1 MSWIESI
8 MYFAGFP
15 IDGSLDVLL
24 SRVQPTTRYFKAK
37 SDYVHEA
44 KSSYVILTPYDGRM
58 DEISAS
64 DILFPHRTGNLYK
77 IQHSVYWDE
86 EGEEVAERH
95 ISWIR
100 RLYSY
105 MAPFVSMFPRAAYIN
120 YRDLAIGMNNKKGYS
135 YMQAKVWVIKYFKN
149 NFDRLV
155 HVKTKKKNKASW
167 SALADNHEEFIQC
180 LSHSNQTSSNIYTP
194 NNSSFPSILQ
204 FSIQNLRFNTTE
216 TPKPL
221 VIVTPVSESEVQRV
235 ILCAKKTGMHVRVR
249 GAGHDYE
256 GLSYVSEV
264 PFVIVDL
271 INLRTINVDVND
283 KSAWVEAGSTIGELY
298 YRIAEKSKT
307 LGFPA
312 GVCPTVGVGG
322 HFSGGGYG
330 VMLRKYGLAADNI
343 VDARLIDAKGRI
355 LDRASMGED
364 LFWAIRG
371 GGGNSFGLVLAWK
384 IKLVDVPEIVTVFTL
399 DKTLEQNATK
409 LVHRWQY
416 VAPRFHEDLF
426 IRILVSRLN
435 SSNQGGNNQQ
445 TIVASFNSIFLGGI
459 DRLLPIMQENFPE
472 LGLRRED
479 CIEMSWIES
488 IMYFAGFPT
497 DGPLDVLLSRVQL
510 STRYFK
516 AKSDYV
522 YQPIPEGG
530 LEGIWRYFFEDE
542 AKSSQVILS
551 PYGGRMDEISAS
563 AIPFPHRAGNLY
575 KIQHLVYWDE
585 EGEEVA
591 ERHISWIRR
600 LYSYMAPFVSK
611 LPRAA
616 YINYRDLDIG
626 VNNIKGYTS
635 YVQAKVWG
643 IKYFKNNF
651 DRLVHVKTKVDP
663 SNFFRNE
670 QSIPSLTQWKNKG
683 E

>member
-1 MSWIESI
+1 MKI
-8 MYFAGFP
+8 
-15 IDGSLDVLL
+15 SLFSFLLLLLVL
-24 SRVQPTTRYFKAK
+24 
-37 SDYVHEA
+37 
-44 KSSYVILTPYDGRM
+44 SS
-58 DEISAS
+58 S
-64 DILFPHRTGNLYK
+64 
-77 IQHSVYWDE
+77 
-86 EGEEVAERH
+86 
-95 ISWIR
+95 
-100 RLYSY
+100 
-105 MAPFVSMFPRAAYIN
+105 
-120 YRDLAIGMNNKKGYS
+120 
-135 YMQAKVWVIKYFKN
+135 
-149 NFDRLV
+149 
-155 HVKTKKKNKASW
+155 SW
-167 SALADNHEEFIQC
+167 STLADNHEAFIQC
-180 LSHSNQTSSNIYTP
+180 LSQSNKTYYTP
-194 NNSSFPSILQ
+194 NNSSFSSILQ
-204 FSIQNLRFNTTE
+204 FSIQNLMFNTTE

-249 GAGHDYE
+249 SAGHDYE

-330 VMLRKYGLAADNI
+330 TMMRKYGLSADNI
-343 VDARLIDAKGRI
+343 VDARLVDANGRI
-355 LDRASMGED
+355 LDRVSMGED

-371 GGGNSFGLVLAWK
+371 GGGNTFGLVLSWK
-384 IKLVDVPEIVTVFTL
+384 IKLLDVPEKVTVFTL
-399 DKTLEQNATK
+399 DKTLEQNLTK
-409 LVHRWQY
+409 LIHKWQN

-426 IRILVSRLN
+426 IRIIIRRVD
-435 SSNQGGNNQQ
+435 SSDQGGNNKQ
-445 TIVASFNSIFLGGI
+445 TIVASFNSLFFGGI

-488 IMYFAGFPT
+488 IMYFAGFPIE
-497 DGPLDVLLSRVQL
+497 GSFDVLLSRVQPT
-510 STRYFK
+510 TRYFK

-530 LEGIWRYFFEDE
+530 LEGIWRFFFEDE
-542 AKSSQVILS
+542 AQSSYMILT
-551 PYGGRMDEISAS
+551 PYGGRMDEILPSD
-563 AIPFPHRAGNLY
+563 IPFPHRAGNLY
-575 KIQHLVYWDE
+575 KIQHLVYWDK

-600 LYSYMAPFVSK
+600 LYSYMAPFVSMF
-611 LPRAA
+611 PRAA
-616 YINYRDLDIG
+616 YVNYRDLDIG
-626 VNNIKGYTS
+626 MNNKKGYTS
-635 YVQAKVWG
+635 YMQAKVWG
-643 IKYFKNNF
+643 MKYFKNNF

-663 SNFFRNE
+663 SNFFWNE
-670 QSIPSLTQWKNKG
+670 QSIPSLTS
-683 E
+683 

>member
-1 MSWIESI
+1 M
-8 MYFAGFP
+8 
-15 IDGSLDVLL
+15 
-24 SRVQPTTRYFKAK
+24 
-37 SDYVHEA
+37 
-44 KSSYVILTPYDGRM
+44 
-58 DEISAS
+58 
-64 DILFPHRTGNLYK
+64 
-77 IQHSVYWDE
+77 
-86 EGEEVAERH
+86 H
-95 ISWIR
+95 I
-100 RLYSY
+100 
-105 MAPFVSMFPRAAYIN
+105 
-120 YRDLAIGMNNKKGYS
+120 
-135 YMQAKVWVIKYFKN
+135 
-149 NFDRLV
+149 
-155 HVKTKKKNKASW
+155 
-167 SALADNHEEFIQC
+167 
-180 LSHSNQTSSNIYTP
+180 
-194 NNSSFPSILQ
+194 
-204 FSIQNLRFNTTE
+204 
-216 TPKPL
+216 
-221 VIVTPVSESEVQRV
+221 
-235 ILCAKKTGMHVRVR
+235 RVR

-343 VDARLIDAKGRI
+343 VDARLIDANGRI

-371 GGGNSFGLVLAWK
+371 GGGNTFGLVLAWK

-409 LVHRWQY
+409 LVHKWQY

-435 SSNQGGNNQQ
+435 SSNQG
-445 TIVASFNSIFLGGI
+445 
-459 DRLLPIMQENFPE
+459 D
-472 LGLRRED
+472 
-479 CIEMSWIES
+479 
-488 IMYFAGFPT
+488 GFPT
-497 DGPLDVLLSRVQL
+497 DGPLDVLLSRVQF

-530 LEGIWRYFFEDE
+530 LEGIWRFFFEDE
-542 AKSSQVILS
+542 AQSSQVMILN

-670 QSIPSLTQWKNKG
+670 QSIPSLLSGRTKVINEVHHSIKNNMMHAII
-683 E
+683 

>member
-1 MSWIESI
+1 M
-8 MYFAGFP
+8 
-15 IDGSLDVLL
+15 
-24 SRVQPTTRYFKAK
+24 K
-37 SDYVHEA
+37 
-44 KSSYVILTPYDGRM
+44 
-58 DEISAS
+58 
-64 DILFPHRTGNLYK
+64 
-77 IQHSVYWDE
+77 
-86 EGEEVAERH
+86 
-95 ISWIR
+95 ISWFSC
-100 RLYSY
+100 L
-105 MAPFVSMFPRAAYIN
+105 
-120 YRDLAIGMNNKKGYS
+120 LLL
-135 YMQAKVWVIKYFKN
+135 
-149 NFDRLV
+149 LV
-155 HVKTKKKNKASW
+155 LSSSSW
-167 SALADNHEEFIQC
+167 STLADNHQEFIQC
-180 LSHSNQTSSNIYTP
+180 LSHSNQTYYTP
-194 NNSSFPSILQ
+194 NNSSFSSIIQ

-235 ILCAKKTGMHVRVR
+235 ILCAKKTAMHVRVR
-249 GAGHDYE
+249 SAGHDYE

-264 PFVIVDL
+264 SFVIVDL

-330 VMLRKYGLAADNI
+330 TMMRKYGLSADNI
-343 VDARLIDAKGRI
+343 VDARLVDATGRI

-371 GGGNSFGLVLAWK
+371 GGGNTFGLVLSWK
-384 IKLVDVPEIVTVFTL
+384 IKLLDVPEKVTVFTL
-399 DKTLEQNATK
+399 DKTLEQNLTK
-409 LVHRWQY
+409 LIHKWQN

-426 IRILVSRLN
+426 IRIIIRRVD
-435 SSNQGGNNQQ
+435 SSDQGGNNKQ
-445 TIVASFNSIFLGGI
+445 TIVASFNSLFFGGI

-530 LEGIWRYFFEDE
+530 LEGIWRFFFEDE
-542 AKSSQVILS
+542 AQSSYMILT
-551 PYGGRMDEISAS
+551 PYGGRMDEILPSD
-563 AIPFPHRAGNLY
+563 IPFPHRAGNLY

-600 LYSYMAPFVSK
+600 LYSYMAPFVSMF
-611 LPRAA
+611 PRAA
-616 YINYRDLDIG
+616 YVNYRDLDIG
-626 VNNIKGYTS
+626 MNNKKGYTS
-635 YVQAKVWG
+635 YMQAKVWG
-643 IKYFKNNF
+643 MKYFKNNF

-663 SNFFRNE
+663 SNFFWNE
-670 QSIPSLTQWKNKG
+670 QSIPSLTS
-683 E
+683 

>member
-1 MSWIESI
+1 MKISWFS
-8 MYFAGFP
+8 F
-15 IDGSLDVLL
+15 LLVLL
-24 SRVQPTTRYFKAK
+24 VVFSSTSWAASADT
-37 SDYVHEA
+37 HEQF
-44 KSSYVILTPYDGRM
+44 L
-58 DEISAS
+58 
-64 DILFPHRTGNLYK
+64 
-77 IQHSVYWDE
+77 
-86 EGEEVAERH
+86 
-95 ISWIR
+95 
-100 RLYSY
+100 
-105 MAPFVSMFPRAAYIN
+105 
-120 YRDLAIGMNNKKGYS
+120 
-135 YMQAKVWVIKYFKN
+135 
-149 NFDRLV
+149 
-155 HVKTKKKNKASW
+155 
-167 SALADNHEEFIQC
+167 QC
-180 LSHSNQTSSNIYTP
+180 LSRSNQTSIYTP
-194 NNSSFPSILQ
+194 NNSSYSSILQ
-204 FSIQNLRFNTTE
+204 FSIQNLRFNTTG

-235 ILCAKKTGMHVRVR
+235 ILCAKDTGMHVRVR
-249 GAGHDYE
+249 GGGHDYE

-264 PFVIVDL
+264 PFAIVDL
-271 INLRTINVDVND
+271 INLRTITVNAED

-298 YRIAEKSKT
+298 YKIAEKSKT

-343 VDARLIDAKGRI
+343 VDARLIDANGRI
-355 LDRASMGED
+355 LDRDSMGED

-384 IKLVDVPEIVTVFTL
+384 IKLVDVPEKVTVFTL

-409 LVHRWQY
+409 LVHKWQY
-416 VAPRFHEDLF
+416 VASRFHEDLF
-426 IRILVSRLN
+426 IRILISRVN
-435 SSNQGGNNQQ
+435 SSEGGNNKQ
-445 TIVASFNSIFLGGI
+445 TVVASFNSIFLGGV
-459 DRLLPIMQENFPE
+459 DRLLHIMQESFPE
-472 LGLRRED
+472 LGLKRED

-488 IMYFAGFPT
+488 ILYFAGFPR
-497 DGPLDVLLSRVQL
+497 GESLDVLRSRVQL

-522 YQPIPEGG
+522 QKPIPEGG
-530 LEGIWRYFFEDE
+530 FEGLWRLFFEDE
-542 AKSSQVILS
+542 AKGAQVILS
-551 PYGGRMDEISAS
+551 PYGGKMDEIAAS

-575 KIQHLVYWDE
+575 KIQHLAYWDE

-611 LPRAA
+611 FPRAA

-626 VNNIKGYTS
+626 VNNVKGYTS

-670 QSIPSLTQWKNKG
+670 QSIPSLTWKNKG

>member
-1 MSWIESI
+1 MRISCFS
-8 MYFAGFP
+8 Y
-15 IDGSLDVLL
+15 LLLLLVL
-24 SRVQPTTRYFKAK
+24 
-37 SDYVHEA
+37 
-44 KSSYVILTPYDGRM
+44 SS
-58 DEISAS
+58 S
-64 DILFPHRTGNLYK
+64 
-77 IQHSVYWDE
+77 
-86 EGEEVAERH
+86 
-95 ISWIR
+95 
-100 RLYSY
+100 
-105 MAPFVSMFPRAAYIN
+105 
-120 YRDLAIGMNNKKGYS
+120 
-135 YMQAKVWVIKYFKN
+135 
-149 NFDRLV
+149 
-155 HVKTKKKNKASW
+155 SW

-180 LSHSNQTSSNIYTP
+180 LSHM
-194 NNSSFPSILQ
+194 
-204 FSIQNLRFNTTE
+204 
-216 TPKPL
+216 
-221 VIVTPVSESEVQRV
+221 SESEVQLV
-235 ILCAKKTGMHVRVR
+235 ILCAKKTGMHIRVR
-249 GAGHDYE
+249 GAGHDY
-256 GLSYVSEV
+256 
-264 PFVIVDL
+264 
-271 INLRTINVDVND
+271 
-283 KSAWVEAGSTIGELY
+283 EAGSTIGELY

-312 GVCPTVGVGG
+312 G
-322 HFSGGGYG
+322 FGGGYG

-343 VDARLIDAKGRI
+343 VDARLIDANGRI

-416 VAPRFHEDLF
+416 VAPRFHKDLF

-435 SSNQGGNNQQ
+435 SSNQGDGNNQP
-445 TIVASFNSIFLGGI
+445 FNSIFLGGT

-488 IMYFAGFPT
+488 IMYFAGFPI

-530 LEGIWRYFFEDE
+530 LEGIWRFFFEDE
-542 AKSSQVILS
+542 AQSSQVILS
-551 PYGGRMDEISAS
+551 PY
-563 AIPFPHRAGNLY
+563 AGNLY

-616 YINYRDLDIG
+616 YVNYRDLDIG
-626 VNNIKGYTS
+626 MNNKKGHTS

-663 SNFFRNE
+663 SNFFWNE
-670 QSIPSLTQWKNKG
+670 QSIPSLTW
-683 E
+683 

>member
-1 MSWIESI
+1 MKI
-8 MYFAGFP
+8 
-15 IDGSLDVLL
+15 SLFSFLLLLLVL
-24 SRVQPTTRYFKAK
+24 
-37 SDYVHEA
+37 
-44 KSSYVILTPYDGRM
+44 SSSSL
-58 DEISAS
+58 
-64 DILFPHRTGNLYK
+64 
-77 IQHSVYWDE
+77 
-86 EGEEVAERH
+86 
-95 ISWIR
+95 
-100 RLYSY
+100 
-105 MAPFVSMFPRAAYIN
+105 
-120 YRDLAIGMNNKKGYS
+120 
-135 YMQAKVWVIKYFKN
+135 
-149 NFDRLV
+149 
-155 HVKTKKKNKASW
+155 
-167 SALADNHEEFIQC
+167 SALADNHEVFIQC
-180 LSHSNQTSSNIYTP
+180 LSHNNQTYYTP
-194 NNSSFPSILQ
+194 NNSSFSSILQ
-204 FSIQNLRFNTTE
+204 FSIQNLRFNTSE

-235 ILCAKKTGMHVRVR
+235 ILCAKKIGMHVRVR
-249 GAGHDYE
+249 SAGHDYE

-330 VMLRKYGLAADNI
+330 TMMRKYGLSADNI
-343 VDARLIDAKGRI
+343 VDARLVDANGMI
-355 LDRASMGED
+355 LDWVSMGED

-371 GGGNSFGLVLAWK
+371 GGGNTFGLVLAWK
-384 IKLVDVPEIVTVFTL
+384 VKLLDVPEKVTVFTL
-399 DKTLEQNATK
+399 DKTLEQNLTK
-409 LVHRWQY
+409 LIHKWQN
-416 VAPRFHEDLF
+416 VAPRFHKDLF
-426 IRILVSRLN
+426 IRVIIRRVD
-435 SSNQGGNNQQ
+435 SSDQGGNNKQ
-445 TIVASFNSIFLGGI
+445 TIVASFNSLFFGGI

-479 CIEMSWIES
+479 CIEMSWIQS

-497 DGPLDVLLSRVQL
+497 DGPLDVLLSRIQPT
-510 STRYFK
+510 TRYFK

-522 YQPIPEGG
+522 YQPIQEEG
-530 LEGIWRYFFEDE
+530 LEGIWRFFFEDE
-542 AKSSQVILS
+542 AKSSYMILT
-551 PYGGRMDEISAS
+551 PYGGRMDEISPS

-585 EGEEVA
+585 KGEEVA
-591 ERHISWIRR
+591 NRHISWIRR

-611 LPRAA
+611 FPRAS

-626 VNNIKGYTS
+626 MNNKKGYTS
-635 YVQAKVWG
+635 YMQAKVWG

-663 SNFFRNE
+663 SSFFWNE
-670 QSIPSLTQWKNKG
+670 QSIPSITS
-683 E
+683 